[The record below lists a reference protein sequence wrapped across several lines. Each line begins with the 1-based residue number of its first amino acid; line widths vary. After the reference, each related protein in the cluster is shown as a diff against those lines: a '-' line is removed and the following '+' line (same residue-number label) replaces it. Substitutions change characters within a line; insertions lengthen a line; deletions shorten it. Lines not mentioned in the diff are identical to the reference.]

1 VAELSAATIIL
12 TASHLGAPI
21 STTHTISSTIMGV
34 GMSRR
39 LSAVRWKVV
48 GNVVGAWL
56 LTLPASA
63 GIAYGCVKGL
73 QYFFP

>member
-1 VAELSAATIIL
+1 
-12 TASHLGAPI
+12 
-21 STTHTISSTIMGV
+21 MGV

-48 GNVVGAWL
+48 ASVVGAWV

-63 GIAYGCVKGL
+63 LIAFVAMKLIQAFTG
-73 QYFFP
+73 